1 MIKRISIIFLVLVA
15 ASILVS
21 CGPSMVSFK
30 RLERANLQIP
40 PVTRLAVVDFDD
52 PTNRNLG
59 PAVGNVLVSQL
70 NGQGFYQIM
79 ERGKIQSVMKEH
91 AFNMTGAVD
100 PGTIK
105 ELGAI
110 LGVDAIITGEIISY
124 NVETNR
130 RTEMVEKKEGTGR
143 YEEVEKTNP
152 FTKKKYKVKEEIM
165 RTVLVPEERTSKSG
179 TVSIN
184 YRMVDIASGKVA
196 VSKTQSSSSQRS
208 YKDNIPGDEQIL
220 SGLLN
225 TVTEAFVKDISPHY
239 IMVAKRLIKS
249 KADPNEAGAAYAK
262 QGEWKRASEI
272 WEKLSATG
280 NKTDAALWHNL
291 GVAYEAMGDVEKAEQ
306 TYNQALK
313 MEPTNR
319 VYIQDV
325 AQLRNAFRGSLPSEN
340 QQVAVNSGNNA
351 KPALAKG
358 DGMVIRLENTGEIYI
373 DIGSKSGIK
382 LNDRLLVYGEKEIR
396 NLDTGEILDVEQV
409 DKAELTVSKVMLNT
423 SLCRISKQLSSN
435 KIVLKDKVRV
445 VEVEK

>member
-1 MIKRISIIFLVLVA
+1 MMNRLKLFLPTAIA
-15 ASILVS
+15 ALILIS
-21 CGPSMVSFK
+21 CGPSMVRFK

-40 PVTRLAVVDFDD
+40 AVTRLAVVDFDD
-52 PTNRNLG
+52 PTHRSLG

-70 NGQGFYQIM
+70 NTQGFYQIM

-130 RTEMVEKKEGTGR
+130 RTEMVKKKTGTGR

-165 RTVLVPEERTSKSG
+165 KTVLVPEERTSKSG

-225 TVTEAFVKDISPHY
+225 AVTESFVKDISPHY
-239 IMVAKRLIKS
+239 ILVAKRLIKS
-249 KADPNEAGAAYAK
+249 KADPKQMGAAYAK
-262 QGEWKRASEI
+262 QGEWKRAAEI
-272 WEKLSATG
+272 WERLSIG
-280 NKTDAALWHNL
+280 NQKDPALWHNL
-291 GVAYEAMGDVEKAEQ
+291 GVAYEAMGEVEKAEL
-306 TYNQALK
+306 TYNKAQVI
-313 MEPTNR
+313 EPGNR
-319 VYIQDV
+319 LYIEDV
-325 AQLRNAFRGSLPSEN
+325 AQLRNAFRGTLPSEN
-340 QQVAVNSGNNA
+340 QQVAVNNA
-351 KPALAKG
+351 NGARSVSSG
-358 DGMVIRLENTGEIYI
+358 DGKIVRLETSGEVYV
-373 DIGSKSGIK
+373 DIGSKSGLK
-382 LNDRLLVYGEKEIR
+382 VGDRLLVFGEREIR
-396 NLDTGEILDVEQV
+396 NPDTGEILDVEPV
-409 DKAELTVSKVMLNT
+409 DKAELSVTKVMLN
-423 SLCRISKQLSSN
+423 SALCRITKQLTGN
-435 KIVLKDKVRV
+435 KLALKDKV
-445 VEVEK
+445 KIMKSDK

>member
-1 MIKRISIIFLVLVA
+1 MLQRLKFIIPAMLVVFLLA
-15 ASILVS
+15 S
-21 CGPSMVSFK
+21 CGPTMVRFR

-40 PVTRLAVVDFDD
+40 PVTRLAIVDFDD
-52 PTNRNLG
+52 PTHRNLG

-70 NGQGFYQIM
+70 NSQGFYQIM

-100 PGTIK
+100 PNTIK
-105 ELGAI
+105 ELGNI

-130 RTEMVEKKEGTGR
+130 RTEMVEKKEGTGK

-262 QGEWKRASEI
+262 QGEWKRAAEI
-272 WEKLSATG
+272 WEKLSVG
-280 NKTDAALWHNL
+280 NKNDAALWHNL
-291 GVAYEAMGDVEKAEQ
+291 GVAYEAMGDVEKAEN

-313 MEPTNR
+313 IEPTNR
-319 VYIQDV
+319 VYIEDV
-325 AQLRNAFRGSLPSEN
+325 AMLRNAFRGNLPSEN
-340 QQVAVNSGNNA
+340 QQVAVNSNIT
-351 KPALAKG
+351 KPAASPS
-358 DGMVIRLENTGEIYI
+358 DGMIIRLENTGEVYV
-373 DIGSKSGIK
+373 DIGSKTGLK
-382 LNDRLLVYGEKEIR
+382 VGDKLLVFGQKEIR

-409 DKAELTVSKVMLNT
+409 EKAELLVSKVMLNT
-423 SLCRISKQLSSN
+423 AMCKISKQMNSN
-435 KIVLKDKVRV
+435 KLALKDKV
-445 VEVEK
+445 KIIK

>member
-1 MIKRISIIFLVLVA
+1 MMNRLKLFLPSALA
-15 ASILVS
+15 ALILFS
-21 CGPSMVSFK
+21 CGPSTVRLK

-52 PTNRNLG
+52 PTHRSLG

-70 NGQGFYQIM
+70 NTQGFYQIM

-130 RTEMVEKKEGTGR
+130 RTEMVERKTGTGR

-165 RTVLVPEERTSKSG
+165 KTVLVPEERTSKSG

-225 TVTEAFVKDISPHY
+225 SVTEAFVKDISPHY
-239 IMVAKRLIKS
+239 IVVAKRLLKS
-249 KADPNEAGAAYAK
+249 KADPNQMGAAYAK
-262 QGEWKRASEI
+262 QGEWRRAAEI
-272 WEKLSATG
+272 WEKLSAV
-280 NKTDAALWHNL
+280 NQKDPALWHNL
-291 GVAYEAMGDVEKAEQ
+291 GVAYEAMGEVEKAELA
-306 TYNQALK
+306 YNKAQVI
-313 MEPTNR
+313 EPGNR
-319 VYIQDV
+319 LYIEDT
-325 AQLRNAFRGSLPSEN
+325 AQLRNAFRGALPSEN
-340 QQVAVNSGNNA
+340 QQVAVNNA
-351 KPALAKG
+351 NGPSSVSAG
-358 DGMVIRLENTGEIYI
+358 DGKIVRIESTGEIYV
-373 DIGSKSGIK
+373 DIGSKSGLK
-382 LNDRLLVYGEKEIR
+382 AGDRLLVFGQREIR
-396 NLDTGEILDVEQV
+396 NPDTGEILDVEQV
-409 DKAELTVSKVMLNT
+409 DKAELSVTKVMLN
-423 SLCRISKQLSSN
+423 SALCLISKQQTGN
-435 KIVLKDKVRV
+435 KLALKDKV
-445 VEVEK
+445 KIIKIDK

>member
-1 MIKRISIIFLVLVA
+1 MIKRLKFITAALIAVA
-15 ASILVS
+15 ILAS
-21 CGPSMVSFK
+21 CGPSMVSFR

-52 PTNRNLG
+52 PTHRNLG

-70 NGQGFYQIM
+70 NSQGFYQIM

-100 PGTIK
+100 PNTIK
-105 ELGAI
+105 ELGNI

-152 FTKKKYKVKEEIM
+152 ITKKKYKVKEEIM
-165 RTVLVPEERTSKSG
+165 RTVLVPEERTSKGG

-184 YRMVDIASGKVA
+184 YRMVDIASGKVV

-208 YKDNIPGDEQIL
+208 YKDNIPGDDQIL

-239 IMVAKRLIKS
+239 IKVAKRLIKS

-262 QGEWKRASEI
+262 QGEWKRAAEI
-272 WEKLSATG
+272 WERLSAAG
-280 NKTDAALWHNL
+280 NKVDAAFWHNL
-291 GVAYEAMGDVEKAEQ
+291 GVAYEAMGDIEKSEQ

-313 MEPTNR
+313 IEPTNR
-319 VYIQDV
+319 VYIEDV

-340 QQVAVNSGNNA
+340 QQVVLNTGNQ
-351 KPALAKG
+351 KPAAIKG
-358 DGMVIRLENTGEIYI
+358 DGMVIRLENTGEIYV
-373 DIGSKSGIK
+373 DIGSKSGLKIG
-382 LNDRLLVYGEKEIR
+382 DRMLVYGEKEIR
-396 NLDTGEILDVEQV
+396 NLDTGEILDVEQIE
-409 DKAELTVSKVMLNT
+409 KAELTVTKVMLNT
-423 SLCRISKQLSSN
+423 SLCRISKQLSGN
-435 KIVLKDKVRV
+435 KLTLKDKVRIIKP
-445 VEVEK
+445 EK

>member
-1 MIKRISIIFLVLVA
+1 MNRLKLVLPAIIA
-15 ASILVS
+15 ALILVS
-21 CGPSMVSFK
+21 CGPSMVRFK

-70 NGQGFYQIM
+70 NTQGFYQIM

-110 LGVDAIITGEIISY
+110 LGVDAIITGEILSY

-130 RTEMVEKKEGTGR
+130 RTEMVEKKTGTGR
-143 YEEVEKTNP
+143 YEIVEKTKP
-152 FTKKKYKVKEEIM
+152 FSKEKYKVKEEIM
-165 RTVLVPEERTSKSG
+165 KTVLVPEERTSKSG

-225 TVTEAFVKDISPHY
+225 TVTESFVKDISPHY
-239 IMVAKRLIKS
+239 ILVAKRLVKS
-249 KADPNEAGAAYAK
+249 KSDPKEMGSAYAK
-262 QGEWKRASEI
+262 QGEWRRAAEI
-272 WEKLSATG
+272 WERLSAVNQKDPG
-280 NKTDAALWHNL
+280 LWHNL
-291 GVAYEAMGDVEKAEQ
+291 GVAYEAMGDVEKAEL
-306 TYNQALK
+306 TYNKAQVL
-313 MEPTNR
+313 EPGNR
-319 VYIQDV
+319 LYIEDV
-325 AQLRNAFRGSLPSEN
+325 AQLRNAFRGALPSEN
-340 QQVAVNSGNNA
+340 QQVAVNSGNNFKA
-351 KPALAKG
+351 AVAKG
-358 DGMVIRLENTGEIYI
+358 DGMVIRLENTGEIYV

-382 LNDRLLVYGEKEIR
+382 VGDKLLAFGEKEIR

-409 DKAELTVSKVMLNT
+409 DKAEIAVIKVMLNT
-423 SLCRISKQLSSN
+423 STCKISKQLSGN
-435 KIVLKDKVRV
+435 KLALKDKVRIV
-445 VEVEK
+445 KAEK

>member
-1 MIKRISIIFLVLVA
+1 MMNRLKLFSPIAIA
-15 ASILVS
+15 ALILVT
-21 CGPSMVSFK
+21 CGPSTVRLK

-52 PTNRNLG
+52 PTHRSLG

-70 NGQGFYQIM
+70 NTQGFYQIM

-130 RTEMVEKKEGTGR
+130 RTEMVERKTGTGR
-143 YEEVEKTNP
+143 YQEVEKTNP

-165 RTVLVPEERTSKSG
+165 KTVLVPEERTSKSG

-225 TVTEAFVKDISPHY
+225 SVTEAFVKDISPHY
-239 IMVAKRLIKS
+239 IVVAKRLLKS
-249 KADPNEAGAAYAK
+249 KADPNQMGAAYAK
-262 QGEWKRASEI
+262 QGEWRRAAEI
-272 WEKLSATG
+272 WEKLSAV
-280 NKTDAALWHNL
+280 NQKDPALWHNL
-291 GVAYEAMGDVEKAEQ
+291 GVAYEAMGEVEKAELA
-306 TYNQALK
+306 YNKAQVI
-313 MEPTNR
+313 EPGNR
-319 VYIQDV
+319 LYIEDT
-325 AQLRNAFRGSLPSEN
+325 AQLRNAFRGALPSEN
-340 QQVAVNSGNNA
+340 QQVAMNNA
-351 KPALAKG
+351 NGASVSAG
-358 DGMVIRLENTGEIYI
+358 DGKIVRIETTGEIYV
-373 DIGSKSGIK
+373 DIGSKSGLK
-382 LNDRLLVYGEKEIR
+382 AGDRLLVFGQREIR
-396 NLDTGEILDVEQV
+396 NPDTGEILDVEQV
-409 DKAELTVSKVMLNT
+409 DKAELSVTKVMLN
-423 SLCRISKQLSSN
+423 SALCRTTKQQVGN
-435 KIVLKDKVRV
+435 KLALKDKVKILKA
-445 VEVEK
+445 EK